1 MKTKCL
7 LIALGIGFLASAAV
21 AAEKVKDGKATPQKQ
36 PKAVPEA
43 PHVEK
48 NVALTGSYVKRDVR
62 RNGVITDGTTP
73 VFVLDSDAIR
83 NSGAADLSQLLLR
96 RGFRR

>member
-7 LIALGIGFLASAAV
+7 LIALTVGFLASAAV
-21 AAEKVKDGKATPQKQ
+21 AAEKVKDGKAKPAKQ
-36 PKAVPEA
+36 PKSVPEA
-43 PHVEK
+43 PQLEK
-48 NVALTGSYVKRDVR
+48 NVSITGSYIKRDVR
-62 RNGVITDGTTP
+62 RNGTITDATAS
-73 VFVLDSDAIR
+73 VYVLDSDSIR